1 MTGPHKTP
9 DLPHH
14 GHHDRPGLPEGH
26 DPYLARQKLAEPSV
40 CKSCGVVWHTGRWQ
54 WLTRP
59 AQAQE
64 VLCPACQRV
73 HDRVPAGYLTLGG
86 SFLAAHRAEILH
98 LIQNH
103 AQRQAVEHPLQRI
116 MDQEDAAD
124 GLLITTTDSHLA
136 RGLGEAIHAA
146 YRGDLDYHY
155 VQDDATLRVSWR
167 RES

>member
-14 GHHDRPGLPEGH
+14 GHHDRPGLQQGH

-40 CKSCGVVWHTGRWQ
+40 CGDCGVVWHGGRWQ
-54 WLTRP
+54 WLARP
-59 AQAQE
+59 ADAAE

-73 HDRVPAGYLTLGG
+73 RDRVPAGYLTLSG
-86 SFLAAHRAEILH
+86 SFLALHHADILH

-103 AQRQAVEHPLQRI
+103 TQRQTTEHPLQRI
-116 MDQEDAAD
+116 MDQQEIPA

-146 YRGDLDYHY
+146 YRGDLDYQY
-155 VQDDATLRVSWR
+155 VDDETPLRVR
-167 RES
+167 LPRET